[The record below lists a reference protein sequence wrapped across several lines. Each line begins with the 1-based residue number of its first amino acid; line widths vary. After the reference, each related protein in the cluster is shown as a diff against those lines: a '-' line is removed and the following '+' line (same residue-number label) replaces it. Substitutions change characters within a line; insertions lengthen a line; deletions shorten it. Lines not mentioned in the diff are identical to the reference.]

1 MFTNLSQNSILYI
14 LETKDEPK
22 LLTGTVTNVSIPRAQ
37 YATFGQNM
45 ETVMDI
51 TATVNGERR
60 EFKRVPCANTIAN
73 FGPDAFVLADSKDA
87 MSSFTSAALQNSKN
101 VVEGYEKHQKLI
113 PLYEGILEELNPTL
127 RADKEKDRAIQSLKD
142 EVLELKQM
150 LIDMAKGGDAKTK
163 EK

>member
-14 LETKDEPK
+14 LETKDSPK
-22 LLTGTVTNVSIPRAQ
+22 LLTGNVTAVSMPRAQ

-51 TATVNGERR
+51 TAIVDGERR
-60 EFKRVPCANTIAN
+60 EFKRIPCANTIAN

-87 MSSFTSAALQNSKN
+87 MNSYISAALQNSKN
-101 VVEGYEKHQKLI
+101 IVSGYEKHKKLVTE
-113 PLYEGILEELNPTL
+113 YEAILEELNPVL
-127 RADKEKDRAIQSLKD
+127 RADKEKDRAIQNLKD

-150 LIDMAKGGDAKTK
+150 LIDMAKKGDTKTK
-163 EK
+163 

>member
-14 LETKDEPK
+14 LETKDSPK
-22 LLTGTVTNVSIPRAQ
+22 LLTGNVTSVSMPRAQ

-51 TATVNGERR
+51 TAIVDGERR
-60 EFKRVPCANTIAN
+60 EFKRIPCANTIAN

-87 MSSFTSAALQNSKN
+87 MNSYISAALQNSKN
-101 VVEGYEKHQKLI
+101 IVSGYEKHKKLVTE
-113 PLYEGILEELNPTL
+113 YEAILEELNPVL
-127 RADKEKDRAIQSLKD
+127 RADKEKDMAIQNLKD

-150 LIDMAKGGDAKTK
+150 LIDMAKKGDTKTK
-163 EK
+163 